1 MLTKPLYV
9 DNLKIFISFLR
20 IVIFKLLVF
29 LLGGGCKEKTLR
41 IVFTGCQHRPV
52 HSNLSVVEKIIPLSF
67 LNQHRERTETLQFT
81 LILTLSKFSSLIKV
95 NKFELIEI
103 YVTNVVNGRN

>member
-1 MLTKPLYV
+1 MLII
-9 DNLKIFISFLR
+9 KIFYFF
-20 IVIFKLLVF
+20 FKNCYFQTVGF
-29 LLGGGCKEKTLR
+29 FIGGGGKEKTLR